1 MKRQNLKYRKGLNVD
16 VEILNI
22 DNNNKIEAAIIS
34 SSRLTV
40 ALR

>member
-22 DNNNKIEAAIIS
+22 DNNNK
-34 SSRLTV
+34 RLN
-40 ALR
+40 A